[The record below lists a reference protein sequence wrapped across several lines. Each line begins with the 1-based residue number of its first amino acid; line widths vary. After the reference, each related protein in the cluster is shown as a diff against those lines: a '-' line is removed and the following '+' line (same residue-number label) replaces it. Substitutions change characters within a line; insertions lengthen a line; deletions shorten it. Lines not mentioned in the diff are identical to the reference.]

1 LQNSAIALKT
11 DCKKVPIAS
20 VLGIGTSNLIIR
32 LAPKKNG
39 ITNGQYQSSNISFQ
53 TPSTRLMSCEYFET
67 LNKADNTAIKQYIEW
82 HKVTI

>member
-1 LQNSAIALKT
+1 LQEGTNR
-11 DCKKVPIAS
+11 S
-20 VLGIGTSNLIIR
+20 VLELGTSNSIIR

-39 ITNGQYQSSNISFQ
+39 ITNGQYQSSNNSSNTINSI
-53 TPSTRLMSCEYFET
+53 TNVTEYFET